1 MEVLYLAKIKVR
13 YRNDLNLIP
22 MRNFEAKEMDLFFSI
37 CAKMK
42 DQGTAKVRFDFE
54 QLRELSAYKPTSLD
68 RFSDS
73 LESVYD
79 KMMHLSYRTETED
92 EIERFALF
100 TGFKISKKEQYVEI
114 SVNPDLEHLINRLT
128 KEFTKFELEEFTEI
142 RSSYAKTMYRLLKQF
157 KSTGFYKVKIEEF
170 RTILDIPESYKM
182 GNIDQRVLKPIKD
195 ELAPYFDDLKII
207 KHKARKE
214 NKIAVIEFRFKEKK
228 SNKNFVP
235 LHNWLEESN

>member
-1 MEVLYLAKIKVR
+1 MAKIKVR

-42 DQGTAKVRFDFE
+42 DKGTAKVRFDFE

-228 SNKNFVP
+228 SNKKFVP

>member
-1 MEVLYLAKIKVR
+1 MSKIKVK

-42 DQGTAKVRFDFE
+42 DQGIAKVRFDFE
-54 QLRELSAYKPTSLD
+54 QLRELSAYKPTSID

-79 KMMHLSYRTETED
+79 KMMNLNYRTETED
-92 EIERFALF
+92 EIEKFALF
-100 TGFKISKKEQYVEI
+100 TGFKISKKQQYVEI
-114 SVNPDLEHLINRLT
+114 SVNPELEHLINRLT

-142 RSSYAKTMYRLLKQF
+142 RSSYAKTMYRLIKQF
-157 KSTGFYKVKIEEF
+157 KSTGFYKVKIEDF
-170 RTILDIPESYKM
+170 RERLDIPESYKM
-182 GNIDQRVLKPIKD
+182 GNIDQRVLKPIQN
-195 ELAPYFDDLKII
+195 ELAPYFNDLKII

-214 NKIAVIEFRFKEKK
+214 NKIAVIEFRFKEKN
-228 SNKNFVP
+228 SNKKFVP
-235 LHNWLEESN
+235 LHNWLEESKQVKS

>member
-1 MEVLYLAKIKVR
+1 
-13 YRNDLNLIP
+13 

-42 DQGTAKVRFDFE
+42 DKGTAKVRFDFE

-228 SNKNFVP
+228 SNKSFVP